1 MGQLVVAG
9 AMMSCSFGVAPAAL
23 AVLPDKMITSGA
35 PVANIMDSKPLTNIP
50 TFGMCSAPTN
60 PAVIAATSAASGVF
74 TPAPCM
80 PATAAPW
87 TPGATTTLAKGMPA
101 LESGSTCMCTWLGV
115 ISINSAG
122 QFTVTAG

>member
-9 AMMSCSFGVAPAAL
+9 AMMSCTFGVAPASL
-23 AVLPDKMITSGA
+23 AVLPDKMVTSGA
-35 PVANIMDSKPLTNIP
+35 PAANIMDHKPMVNIP
-50 TFGMCSAPTN
+50 MFGMCSAPTN

-74 TPAPCM
+74 TPAPCV
-80 PATAAPW
+80 PATSAPW
-87 TPGATTTLAKGMPA
+87 TPGATTTLVKSMPA
-101 LESGSTCMCTWLGV
+101 LESSSTCMCTWAGV